1 MERLIKDGYQRFVEV
16 GPKKVLR
23 GLMRQID
30 RKVEIY
36 NVEDPQSL
44 EDFLAA
50 VSTDE

>member
-1 MERLIKDGYQRFVEV
+1 MERLIKDGYEKFVEV

-30 RKVEIY
+30 RSVEVY

-44 EDFLAA
+44 EVFLEK
-50 VSTDE
+50 VRSEQ